1 MDETATRRKKIDPKL
16 YAAGW
21 EQEAYPHSEIL
32 TEQRAYLIAPGRV
45 EKLSVNRH
53 PKKADYILEYKGIKL
68 AVIEAKR
75 DELNVSLGVEQAKLY
90 AQMLQIRYTYA
101 TNGDKIYFI
110 DMGVQDAHGE
120 YIIPSTEG
128 FVDRFP
134 TPDELWQMTFPEAND
149 WRDKF
154 NLEPFNRGGGR
165 EPRYY
170 QVNAINNV
178 LAAIANEQRRMLLTM
193 ATGTGKTYVAF
204 QICWKL
210 FQTNWN
216 KRGDGRK
223 PRILFISDRNILAN
237 QATNDFEQ
245 FNEDAIVRITPEML
259 TKRDKEV
266 PTAQHLFFTI
276 FQTFMSSDK
285 SGQKYYKQYPAD
297 FFDFI
302 IIDECHRGGAND
314 ESEWRELMEYFNDAY
329 QLGMTATPRRSE
341 NANTY
346 KYFGAPVYVY
356 SLKQGIADGYL
367 TPFRVCIAESN
378 IDTYKYDP
386 DDDVTGDIDPDKTY
400 TEKDF
405 YNGDIEMRQRD
416 EHRVKELLKQINKND
431 KTIVFCCTQEHAAVI
446 RDMINMHRDKSIGS
460 PDYCMRVTANDGDEG
475 EKQLKLFKN
484 NERQIPTIL
493 TTSRKLSTGVDA
505 RNVRNIVLMR
515 PINNMVE
522 FKQIIGRGTR
532 LYDEKFYF
540 TIIDFVGAN
549 KNFQDVEWDGDPFCP
564 ICGNYPCTCSKHQP
578 CEKCGKYPC
587 ECPKEPTFPPEPC
600 EICGHLPCTCPGGIP
615 KKKIRVTLS
624 TVHELSVRTDW
635 RDMLEMGDGKLVT
648 IEEYIQSLFGRL
660 PLCFDSPEALRV
672 KWENPDSRQ
681 QLLEQLKREGFPEE
695 KLLTLRR
702 ILCREDCDLYD
713 ILSYLAYH
721 TTPLERAKRVEIVR
735 RDYYIKQTQA
745 TQAFLDFL
753 MDHYVRNG
761 YHEFTTEN
769 LPKLINLMYGSI
781 FDAME
786 KLKMTDQQIR
796 DSYLDFQHQIYLPL
810 GAQMGSMAFNFYNFG
825 TYNDNSV
832 HNSKHLTVQQ

>member
-16 YAAGW
+16 YAVGW
-21 EQEAYPHSEIL
+21 EQDAFPNSEIL
-32 TEQRAYLIAPGRV
+32 TEQRAYIAPGRV

-75 DELNVSLGVEQAKLY
+75 DEVDVAIGVEQAKLY
-90 AQMLQIRYTYA
+90 AKMLQIRYTYS
-101 TNGDKIYFI
+101 TNGDEIYFI

-128 FVDRFP
+128 FVERFHSP
-134 TPDELWQMTFPEAND
+134 AELWQMTFPEAND

-178 LAAIANEQRRMLLTM
+178 LAAIAKKQQRILLTM

-216 KRGDGRK
+216 KRGDGKK

-237 QATNDFEQ
+237 QASNDFEQ
-245 FNEDAIVRITPEML
+245 FDDNAMVRITPDML

-266 PTAQHLFFTI
+266 PTAHHLYFTI
-276 FQTFMSSDK
+276 FQTFMSCDK
-285 SGQKYYKQYPAD
+285 SGQQYYKQYPSD
-297 FFDFI
+297 FFDLI

-314 ESEWRELMEYFNDAY
+314 ESEWRELMEYFSDAY

-346 KYFGAPVYVY
+346 KYFGDPVYVY
-356 SLKQGIADGYL
+356 SLKQGISDGYL

-386 DDDVTGDIDPDKTY
+386 DDDVEGDIDPNKTY

-405 YNGDIEMRQRD
+405 YNGDIKIKQRD
-416 EHRVKELLKQINKND
+416 EHRVKELLKQINPND
-431 KTIVFCCTQEHAAVI
+431 KTIVFCCTQEHAAII
-446 RDMINMHRDKSIGS
+446 RDMINHYKDKSISS

-475 EKQLKLFKN
+475 EKQLKLFQN

-493 TTSRKLSTGVDA
+493 TTSHKLSTGVDA
-505 RNVRNIVLMR
+505 RNVRNIVLLR

-532 LYDEKFYF
+532 LYDDKYYF

-549 KNFQDVEWDGDPFCP
+549 KNFQDVEWEGNPYCP
-564 ICGNYPCTCSKHQP
+564 ICGNYPCTCGKHQP
-578 CEKCGKYPC
+578 CPKCGKYPC
-587 ECPKEPTFPPEPC
+587 ECPKEPSFPPEPC
-600 EICGHLPCTCPGGIP
+600 AICGHLPCTCPGGVP
-615 KKKIRVTLS
+615 KKTIRVKLS
-624 TVHELSVRTDW
+624 TVRELCIRTDW
-635 RDMLEMGDGKLVT
+635 TEKFDVGDGELIT
-648 IEEYIQSLFGRL
+648 LDEYLERLFGRL
-660 PLCFDSPEALRV
+660 PQFFDSPDALRT
-672 KWENPDSRQ
+672 KWENPQTRQ
-681 QLLEQLKREGFPEE
+681 DLLAQLAREGFPEE
-695 KLLTLRR
+695 KLLTVRR
-702 ILCREDCDLYD
+702 ILDYEDCDLYD
-713 ILSYLAYH
+713 VLSYLAYH
-721 TTPLERAKRVEIVR
+721 TTPLERAKRVELVR
-735 RDYYIKQTQA
+735 NDYYLKQSQEQ
-745 TQAFLDFL
+745 QAFLDFL
-753 MDHYVRNG
+753 MNQYVANG
-761 YHEFTTEN
+761 YREFTQNN
-769 LPKLINLMYGSI
+769 LSTLVNMKYGTI
-781 FDAME
+781 TDAKA
-786 KLKMTDQQIR
+786 KLKMELEDIKQ
-796 DSYLDFQHQIYLPL
+796 SYLDFQHQLYLYGGVPAKGMNL
-810 GAQMGSMAFNFYNFG
+810 SVNYYNIA
-825 TYNDNSV
+825 SV
-832 HNSKHLTVQQ
+832 NTLNNNNMMVNPS